1 MVMVMPLAP
10 PCMCQP
16 ETVSDHHHYDYD
28 DHDDDCDE
36 MLLALSPSYFCLRN
50 ITKTFSLF
58 TNLFLSQALLP
69 DNISSWH
76 LTTSLVG
83 NPNHLWTTLKMT
95 MMNKHDENGDDA
107 HSNICN
113 PIKPPQSQHMMIM
126 NMRMKMRILRE

>member
-36 MLLALSPSYFCLRN
+36 MLLALPPSYFCRRN

-83 NPNHLWTTLKMT
+83 NPNHLWTTLKM
-95 MMNKHDENGDDA
+95 MM
-107 HSNICN
+107 
-113 PIKPPQSQHMMIM
+113 MMMMVVTGSHKVGKWGIPEKSTK
-126 NMRMKMRILRE
+126 NVT